1 METSTDWRTAE
12 LLWQFKNDALPF
24 FRGLR
29 DKEATKDNPFIR
41 HPNVVTI
48 FVSGVVREAAR
59 MTRVD

>member
-12 LLWQFKNDALPF
+12 LLWQCKNVALPF

-29 DKEATKDNPFIR
+29 DKEAPNDNSFIR
-41 HPNVVTI
+41 HPKVVTI

-59 MTRVD
+59 MTKVD

>member
-12 LLWQFKNDALPF
+12 LLWQCKNDALPF

-29 DKEATKDNPFIR
+29 DKEAPNDNPFIR
-41 HPNVVTI
+41 HPKVVTI
-48 FVSGVVREAAR
+48 FVSGVIREAAR